1 MVREKISVDAIGN
14 VISSETPGGNP
25 MFNNAVKSAVD
36 RWKFSP
42 AMDASGARCVDTEI
56 PMVIGPLTLI
66 ARMRVA
72 DPSPRERICEARVW
86 RTTIGKIN

>member
-1 MVREKISVDAIGN
+1 
-14 VISSETPGGNP
+14 

-56 PMVIGPLTLI
+56 PMVIGPLTT
-66 ARMRVA
+66 R
-72 DPSPRERICEARVW
+72 
-86 RTTIGKIN
+86 